1 MQGLETVCMTIE
13 DSWDQDPEARLSAE
27 CMYERMLQVDG
38 GGGRSS
44 LVLDNIIQRSPDDLI
59 MALES
64 SDGDKMSK
72 STESSQCTV

>member
-1 MQGLETVCMTIE
+1 MTIE

-27 CMYERMLQVDG
+27 CIYERMLLAGG

-44 LVLDNIIQRSPDDLI
+44 VTSDHIILQSVDDGI
-59 MALES
+59 ATLES